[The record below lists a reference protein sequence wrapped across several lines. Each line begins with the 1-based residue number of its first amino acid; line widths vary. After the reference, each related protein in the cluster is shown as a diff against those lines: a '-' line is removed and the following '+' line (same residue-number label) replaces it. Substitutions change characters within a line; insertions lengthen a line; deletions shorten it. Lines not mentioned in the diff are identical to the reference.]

1 MCSSSMKGMTGV
13 TRPYKKISVN
23 MPKPTVM
30 RMKAVL
36 DRHWS
41 PIGAELRTLL
51 SDMFGDGPVGV
62 ARYGQEAPPTG
73 HEKKTWISE
82 VKSWRDAG
90 DSGHLWGAECTLKGS
105 QKRENMNGPKG
116 ECEAGSSST
125 ACPSAMVGRSLR
137 SEIAATHPSQS
148 SYNMT
153 SSRALCR
160 RRAVIK

>member
-73 HEKKTWISE
+73 HEKKPGFQ
-82 VKSWRDAG
+82 R
-90 DSGHLWGAECTLKGS
+90 
-105 QKRENMNGPKG
+105 
-116 ECEAGSSST
+116 
-125 ACPSAMVGRSLR
+125 
-137 SEIAATHPSQS
+137 
-148 SYNMT
+148 
-153 SSRALCR
+153 SRAGETR
-160 RRAVIK
+160 VTADISGARNVR

>member
-62 ARYGQEAPPTG
+62 WRGMDKRRRRLGTKKNLDFRGQEL
-73 HEKKTWISE
+73 E
-82 VKSWRDAG
+82 
-90 DSGHLWGAECTLKGS
+90 
-105 QKRENMNGPKG
+105 
-116 ECEAGSSST
+116 
-125 ACPSAMVGRSLR
+125 
-137 SEIAATHPSQS
+137 
-148 SYNMT
+148 
-153 SSRALCR
+153 R
-160 RRAVIK
+160 RG